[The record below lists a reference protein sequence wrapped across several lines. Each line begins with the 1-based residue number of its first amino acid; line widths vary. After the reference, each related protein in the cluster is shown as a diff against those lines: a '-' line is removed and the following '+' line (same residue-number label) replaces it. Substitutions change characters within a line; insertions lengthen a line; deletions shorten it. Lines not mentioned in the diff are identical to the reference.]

1 LNSAIK
7 KLNSIY
13 ITGSN
18 GFVGKNLMTYF
29 SSNFSFLKYDKNS
42 PVNIL
47 GEVVLHLAGKAHDL
61 KNTSNYNEY
70 YQVNTELTKEVF
82 KAFLLSDA
90 KIFITLSSV
99 KAAADTLESEL
110 TENYFPNPITHYGK
124 SKLLAEQYILSKSIP
139 AGKRV
144 YILRPCMIHGPGN
157 KGNLNLLY
165 KIVNKGFPWP
175 LGAFENKRSF
185 CSIDNLCFIINELIN
200 NETIPSGV
208 YNVADNESLATN
220 DLIKLIAESQKK
232 KYHIWNV
239 PKSIIKL
246 LSKIGDFLRMPLNS
260 ERLNKL
266 TETYIVSNNKI
277 IKAMNKPLP
286 LSAKEGLMKTLNSF
300 NTNA

>member
-1 LNSAIK
+1 MNNIF
-7 KLNSIY
+7 

-18 GFVGKNLMTYF
+18 GFVGKNLIKYF
-29 SSNFSFLKYDKNS
+29 SSNFSFIKYERKS
-42 PVNIL
+42 PVNIQ

-61 KNTSNYNEY
+61 KNISNVSEY

-82 KAFLLSDA
+82 DAFLASNA
-90 KIFITLSSV
+90 KVFITLSSV
-99 KAAADTLESEL
+99 KAVADEVECVL
-110 TENYFPNPITHYGK
+110 TENHIPNPITHYGK
-124 SKLLAEQYILSKSIP
+124 SKLLAEQYILSKEIP
-139 AGKRV
+139 EDKRF

-185 CSIDNLCFIINELIN
+185 CSIDNLCFIINEFIN
-200 NETIPSGV
+200 NEEIPSGV
-208 YNVADNESLATN
+208 YNIADNEPLATN

-232 KYHIWNV
+232 NYHIWNV
-239 PKSIIKL
+239 SKSFIKL
-246 LSKIGDFLRMPLNS
+246 LSKMGDILKLPLNT

-277 IKAMNKPLP
+277 ITAINKPLP
-286 LSAKEGLMKTLNSF
+286 LSTNEGLLKTLNSF
-300 NTNA
+300 NTNDK